1 MVKPTS
7 NMSAGSPSLTKSLR
21 TNKVMSDPG
30 AVAQT
35 FRLFVDNATCGIPDY
50 RLDQYNRPA
59 SIYGGLGIEGSGNG
73 NAGGAP
79 GCFSSLY
86 RIEVEN
92 LQRPQ
97 YSEYLNVPQGLM
109 MTQNEYPNQPHT
121 DMMGMYRDRA
131 FGLDGVYRRTPF
143 PGGTPQGDNPGSDKA
158 WLARQGWLA
167 NQLMTSFDQ
176 RLWLNSSENQSG
188 F

>member
-1 MVKPTS
+1 M
-7 NMSAGSPSLTKSLR
+7 AHLTDRKVR
-21 TNKVMSDPG
+21 TCFCMSDPG

-59 SIYGGLGIEGSGNG
+59 SIYGGLSIEGSGNG
-73 NAGGAP
+73 GQGGAP
-79 GCFSSLY
+79 ACYSPLY

-97 YSEYLNVPQGLM
+97 YSEYLDVPQGLM
-109 MTQNEYPNQPHT
+109 MTNSEYQNRPHT

-131 FGLDGVYRRTPF
+131 FGVDGVYRRMPF
-143 PGGTPQGDNPGSDKA
+143 PGGSPQGDNPSSDKA
-158 WLARQGWLA
+158 WLQRQEWNA
-167 NQLMTSFDQ
+167 NQLTTKFDQ
-176 RLWLNSSENQSG
+176 RLWLNSAETNSG

>member
-1 MVKPTS
+1 
-7 NMSAGSPSLTKSLR
+7 MSAGGSPSLTKTLR
-21 TNKVMSDPG
+21 TPKVYSDPG
-30 AVAQT
+30 NVAQT
-35 FRLFVDNATCGIPDY
+35 FRLFVDNATCGIADY

-79 GCFSSLY
+79 ACFSPLY

-109 MTQNEYPNQPHT
+109 QTQNEYESRPHT
-121 DMMGMYRDRA
+121 DMLGMYRDRA
-131 FGLDGVYRRTPF
+131 FGLDGVYRRMPF
-143 PGGTPQGDNPGSDKA
+143 PGTSVQGNNPSSDKA
-158 WLARQGWLA
+158 WLNRQEWFG
-167 NQLMTSFDQ
+167 NQMLNSFDQ
-176 RLWLNSSENQSG
+176 RLWLNSAETQSG